1 MATIMPRWTSKQA
14 SAVPISNE
22 RLVERRLLALPPSVH
37 FIYHVPKCAGR
48 TIHSHVEK
56 LLPPGAYHRTRKRRG
71 FGRLLLGRHNS
82 EKITD
87 LDQIRAVG
95 GHYLGLS
102 TDALFSGREIKRS
115 ILLRDPVS
123 HIISHYNFRMMR
135 YQANGLH
142 PYSFDLA
149 YRARRRNYIAHY
161 ILTNFLELSWY
172 QIARLSEEDKYELI
186 NAFLAGFWYV
196 ADYSFCDNL
205 IAALGCDLHVSTVAM
220 STNTRDQWE
229 ARVDWRP
236 LQADDLS
243 PGFLAQIRRENL
255 LDQRLWDTWH
265 EAQDQT
271 AQIRP
276 RALGDRVSPGLV
288 PVEARRFI
296 SQIARRL
303 QRRWGILEGLRAVPK
318 GRVDG

>member
-1 MATIMPRWTSKQA
+1 
-14 SAVPISNE
+14 
-22 RLVERRLLALPPSVH
+22 LALPSSVH

-71 FGRLLLGRHNS
+71 FGRLLLGQHNL
-82 EKITD
+82 EKLTG

-135 YQANGLH
+135 YQADGLH

-172 QIARLSEEDKYELI
+172 HIARLSEQDKYDLI

-205 IAALGCDLHVSTVAM
+205 IAALGRDLGVSRVAM

-236 LQADDLS
+236 LQADDL
-243 PGFLAQIRRENL
+243 PLDFLSQIRRENL
-255 LDQRLWDTWH
+255 LDQRLWETWH
-265 EAQDQT
+265 EAKDQI
-271 AQIRP
+271 AKVRP
-276 RALGDRVSPGLV
+276 RILDDQGSPGTVSAEAKRLV
-288 PVEARRFI
+288 G
-296 SQIARRL
+296 QIARRL
-303 QRRWGILEGLRAVPK
+303 QRRWGVLESRP
-318 GRVDG
+318 RN